1 MLIIIKSL
9 CMNTYTGIILAFL
22 CLSTQILYSQAT
34 EPVLFAIEG
43 EPVTLS
49 EFVFIYSKTNQDKA
63 DFSEQSIR
71 EYLDLYTKFK
81 LKVRRARDM
90 QLDTAEALQRELEG
104 YRRQLANSYL
114 IDKEVT
120 ERLVEETHR
129 HMQQDVDISHIFIS
143 CPSSASPA
151 DTLEAFKRVSAWMNM
166 LRSGTP
172 FEQLASDSSQDQSAR
187 ENKGHLGYVTAML
200 PGGYYALE
208 KAAYSSKPGT
218 LSGPIRSANGYH
230 ILRVNGFR
238 PARGEME
245 VAHLLLRSSTDPLE
259 HQRIKA
265 RADSLYMALTT
276 GQTSWE
282 AACTLF
288 SDDKATSEKGGYLGV
303 FGINRYQRS
312 FEDAAFTLDQ
322 DGAISP
328 PVATGV
334 GWHLIRRIASRPIPP
349 MDQMRRPLTERIKR
363 DPRNEI
369 ARRGMIDRIKREN
382 NYTDYP
388 EVLAT
393 WRARQIDTVFLT
405 YRWKSDP
412 NPPQDVLASMGPKT
426 VYTVGDFEAYCAR
439 SGRERMRGS
448 GYPLNDVIS
457 QLYQQFT
464 DDVVMQF
471 EESQLDQKYP
481 EFKSLIRE
489 YEEGI
494 LLFDATKQLVWD
506 RANADTIG
514 LQQHFDANLKGTY
527 MWGERAET
535 TLYNMN
541 TSDPKTI
548 DAVRKMALTKPVE
561 EVRKKFKKKLVDIT
575 TVSGLSEK
583 GKNKALGDLWSAGAM
598 TEVRID
604 AASQTAS
611 FLKIEKLVPPA
622 PKALHEARGYAVADY
637 QDHLEKQWVEEL
649 RKSYNVVINEA
660 VLKSLIKQP

>member
-1 MLIIIKSL
+1 M
-9 CMNTYTGIILAFL
+9 LAFF
-22 CLSTQILYSQAT
+22 CLLTQILHSQST
-34 EPVLFAIEG
+34 EPVLFTIEG
-43 EPVTLS
+43 EPVTAS

-63 DFSEQSIR
+63 DFSEQSLR

-81 LKVRRARDM
+81 LKVKRARDM

-129 HMQQDVDISHIFIS
+129 HMQQDVDISHIFLA

-151 DTLEAFKRVSAWMNM
+151 DTLAAFARVSAWINM

-172 FEQLASDSSQDQSAR
+172 FEQLASDSSQDQTAR
-187 ENKGHLGYVTAML
+187 DNKGHLGYVTAML
-200 PGGYYALE
+200 PSGYYTLE
-208 KAAYSSKPGT
+208 KVAYNSKPGT

-245 VAHLLLRSSTDPLE
+245 VAHLLLRSSPDPLE
-259 HQRIKA
+259 QQQTKA
-265 RADSLYMALTT
+265 RVDSLYMVLTT

-282 AACTLF
+282 AACARF
-288 SDDKATSEKGGYLGV
+288 SDDKATSDKGGYLGV

-312 FEDAAFTLDQ
+312 FEDAAFALDH

-328 PVATGV
+328 PVETGA
-334 GWHLIRRIASRPIPP
+334 GWHLIRRIASRPVPP
-349 MDQMRRPLTERIKR
+349 IDQMRRPLTERIKR
-363 DPRNEI
+363 DPRNDI
-369 ARRGMIDRIKREN
+369 AKRGMIDRIKREN
-382 NYTDYP
+382 NYTEYP
-388 EVLAT
+388 AALVT

-405 YRWKSDP
+405 YRWKPDP
-412 NPPQDVLASMGPKT
+412 TPSPDMLASLGTKM
-426 VYTVGDFEAYCAR
+426 VYTIGDFEAYCAR

-457 QLYQQFT
+457 QLYQQYT

-471 EESQLDQKYP
+471 EESQLEQKYP

-535 TLYNMN
+535 TLYNLN
-541 TSDPKTI
+541 TADPKTI
-548 DAVRKMALTKPVE
+548 DAVRKLALTRSAE

-583 GKNKALGDLWSAGAM
+583 GKNKALGDLWSSGAM
-598 TEVRID
+598 TDVRID

-611 FLKIEKLVPPA
+611 FIKIERLVPPM

-637 QDHLEKQWVEEL
+637 QDQLEKQWVEEL
-649 RKSYNVVINEA
+649 RKRYNVVVNEA
-660 VLKSLIKQP
+660 VFKSLVKQP

>member
-1 MLIIIKSL
+1 M
-9 CMNTYTGIILAFL
+9 MLAFL
-22 CLSTQILYSQAT
+22 CLSIRMLYGQST
-34 EPVLFAIEG
+34 DPVLFTIEG
-43 EPVTLS
+43 EPVTAS
-49 EFVFIYSKTNQDKA
+49 EFTFIYSKTNQDKA
-63 DFSEQSIR
+63 DFSESSIR

-81 LKVRRARDM
+81 LKVKRARDM

-120 ERLVEETHR
+120 ERLVEETYR
-129 HMQQDVDISHIFIS
+129 HMQQDVDISHLFLA

-151 DTLEAFKRVSAWMNM
+151 DTLAAYKRVTEWMNM
-166 LRSGTP
+166 LRSGIS

-200 PGGYYALE
+200 PSGYYTLE
-208 KAAYSSKPGT
+208 KAAYNSKPGVV
-218 LSGPIRSANGYH
+218 SGPIRSANGYH
-230 ILRVNGFR
+230 ILRVNGYR

-245 VAHLLLRSSTDPLE
+245 VAHLLLRSSQDPIE
-259 HQRIKA
+259 NQRIKA
-265 RADSLYMALTT
+265 RVDSIYLALTT

-282 AACTLF
+282 AACVRF

-312 FEDAAFTLDQ
+312 FEDAAFALDQ

-328 PVATGV
+328 PVETGV
-334 GWHLIRRIASRPIPP
+334 GWHLIRRIAIRPVPP
-349 MDQMRRPLTERIKR
+349 MDQMRRPLVERIKR
-363 DPRNEI
+363 DPRNDI
-369 ARRGMIDRIKREN
+369 AKRGMIDRIKREN
-382 NYTDYP
+382 EYKEFPSTL
-388 EVLAT
+388 EG
-393 WRARQIDTVFLT
+393 WSARQVDSIFLT
-405 YRWKSDP
+405 YRWKPDP
-412 NPPQDVLASMGPKT
+412 DPSQDVLVSIGASSK
-426 VYTVGDFEAYCAR
+426 YTIGDFEAYCAR

-457 QLYQQFT
+457 QLYQNYT

-481 EFKSLIRE
+481 EFKSLMRE

-506 RANADTIG
+506 RANADTVG
-514 LQQHFDANLKGTY
+514 LQQHFDANLKGAY

-535 TLYNMN
+535 TLYNIN
-541 TSDPKTI
+541 TADPKII
-548 DAVRKMALTKPVE
+548 DAVRKMALTKPAE
-561 EVRKKFKKKLVDIT
+561 EVRKKFKKKMVDVT
-575 TVSGLSEK
+575 TISGLSEK
-583 GKNKALGDLWSAGAM
+583 GKNKALGDLWAAGAM
-598 TEVRID
+598 TDIRID

-611 FLKIEKLVPPA
+611 FTKIEKLIPPT

-637 QDHLEKQWVEEL
+637 QDFLEKQWVETL
-649 RKSYNVVINEA
+649 RKSYKVVVDES
-660 VLKSLIKQP
+660 VLKSLVKQ